1 MMQLGCDGVFVGSG
15 IFKDAKDREHAAS
28 RARAIVK
35 AVANWTDKQALIEA
49 SIEHGSAMAGI
60 SNAGLKPE
68 EKMAGRGW

>member
-1 MMQLGCDGVFVGSG
+1 MMHLGCDGVFVGSG
-15 IFKDAKDREHAAS
+15 IFKDAETPEHAAK

-35 AVANWTDKQALIEA
+35 ATTQYTDKKALIEA
-49 SIEHGSAMAGI
+49 SIEHGEAMRGI